1 MVTDEMNTGAPQSDA
16 PHGDLIGGESGGT
29 LAPWKSAGAVYGVL
43 ALLCSV
49 IMFDAVAAIYQTAM
63 TSNTFGHILLI
74 PFVIAWL
81 IWNRAPELKHVKP
94 SSAPLAS
101 LLLIGT
107 GFVWLLGKAADIQL
121 AQQLAYVASLQ
132 VLVLV
137 VFGRKGLHA
146 LAFPTFFML
155 FLVPFGEEFVPT
167 LQDVTAHFVVSG
179 LNFLGIPVY
188 TDGVFLQTPS
198 GDFEVAEACS
208 GIRFMVSTFALGC
221 LFSVLCFK
229 SWPRRVLVVVLS
241 ILIPIVANGIRAFGI
256 VYIAYLTDNEVA
268 VGVDHIIYGWIFFA
282 IVTILLIVI
291 GLTFSDRSVQDPPI
305 DVARINAM
313 SGNASSLSLS
323 GAVIA
328 RVAALPAL
336 ILGAYFLVNSWVEAR
351 RPEVPLARYE
361 AAAAPQGWS
370 LVDGSLNDRWLPNY
384 AGADQSR
391 LDHYTDGQ
399 RYFSIYRAGYSYERQ
414 GAELI
419 GFGNTVAAPDD
430 IWGWASGGSKRVT
443 IGGRETRV
451 QYTLL
456 RSNFSLLR
464 DVWQVYY
471 VNGKVVSSP
480 VRAKIETILA
490 RLSGGP
496 LYTGTLVISAPRTG
510 SRDVA
515 GGEAVLAAIAQQL
528 PTPERLM
535 LVPAEGQ

>member
-1 MVTDEMNTGAPQSDA
+1 MVTDEMNTVA
-16 PHGDLIGGESGGT
+16 PHRDGPDSELKGGEGEGT
-29 LAPWKSAGAVYGVL
+29 LLPWQRAGAVYGAL
-43 ALLCSV
+43 AMLCSIV
-49 IMFDAVAAIYQTAM
+49 MFDAVSAIYNTAI

-74 PFVIAWL
+74 PFVIGWL
-81 IWNRAPELKHVKP
+81 IWNRVPELKQIQP

-101 LLLIGT
+101 VLLIPA
-107 GFVWLLGKAADIQL
+107 GFMWLLGKAADVQL

-155 FLVPFGEEFVPT
+155 FLVPFGAEFVPV

-179 LNFLGIPVY
+179 LNILGIPVY

-208 GIRFMVSTFALGC
+208 GIRYMVSTFALGC

-229 SWPRRVLVVVLS
+229 SWRRRVLVVVLS
-241 ILIPIVANGIRAFGI
+241 VLIPIVANGIRAFGI

-268 VGVDHIIYGWIFFA
+268 VGIDHIIYGWIFFA
-282 IVTILLIVI
+282 IVTIVLIMV

-305 DVARINAM
+305 DVARINALGA
-313 SGNASSLSLS
+313 SGPSLRFN
-323 GAVIA
+323 GAVLSQ
-328 RVAALPAL
+328 VAVLPAI
-336 ILGAYFLVNSWVEAR
+336 ILGAYFAVNAWVEAR
-351 RPEVPLARYE
+351 RPEVPLADYQ
-361 AAAAPQGWS
+361 AASAPQGWT
-370 LVDGSLNDRWLPNY
+370 LVDGAINDGWMPNY

-391 LDHYTDGQ
+391 LDHYTNGQ
-399 RYFSIYRAGYSYERQ
+399 RYFSIYRAGYGYERQ

-430 IWGWASGGSKRVT
+430 IWGRARGGTKRVT
-443 IGGRETRV
+443 IGGREMAV

-456 RSNFSLLR
+456 RSNFGLLR
-464 DVWQVYY
+464 EVWQVYY
-471 VNGKVVSSP
+471 VNGKIVSTP

-490 RLSGGP
+490 RLTGGP
-496 LYTGTLVISAPRTG
+496 LYTGTLVISAPLTG
-510 SRDVA
+510 SDDLL
-515 GGEAVLAAIAQQL
+515 GGEAVMTAAAKQL

-535 LVPAEGQ
+535 LARPEGQ